1 MGGWVDGWM
10 DDMNST
16 CSCHKSVC
24 VNGIGRKLHM
34 WVESLL
40 VNTILVLVSGI
51 KCVHQFNIL

>member
-1 MGGWVDGWM
+1 MVGWM
-10 DDMNST
+10 T
-16 CSCHKSVC
+16 FTQLAAATKVC

-51 KCVHQFNIL
+51 KGLHVHQFNIL